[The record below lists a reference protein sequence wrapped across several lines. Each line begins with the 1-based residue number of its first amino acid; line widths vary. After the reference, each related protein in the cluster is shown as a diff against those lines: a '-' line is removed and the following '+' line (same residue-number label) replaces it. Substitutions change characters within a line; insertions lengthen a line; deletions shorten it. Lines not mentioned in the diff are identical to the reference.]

1 MQLSLLDEVAE
12 KKRIGF
18 LATTWDGQRLAL
30 LLTKDPPDG
39 SVSDNPHQACFEAV
53 QLKIKSTSQEWI
65 EALRKH
71 QMD

>member
-1 MQLSLLDEVAE
+1 MGKQKNSDNNLFITLIERLKPNMQLSLLDEVAD

-39 SVSDNPHQACFEAV
+39 SVSENP
-53 QLKIKSTSQEWI
+53 
-65 EALRKH
+65 
-71 QMD
+71 